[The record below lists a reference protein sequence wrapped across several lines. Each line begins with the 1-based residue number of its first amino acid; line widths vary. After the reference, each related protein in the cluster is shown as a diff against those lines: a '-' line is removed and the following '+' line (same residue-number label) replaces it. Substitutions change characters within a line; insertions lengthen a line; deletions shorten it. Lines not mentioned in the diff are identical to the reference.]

1 MVDYSAC
8 VNTWIEPNQCVLTK
22 HICVCHFAGKNFTAE
37 QLADSIGQHIAKWQ
51 QQEQD
56 GGSSG
61 SSDTRVKT
69 GTAGSQEGLAQR

>member
-1 MVDYSAC
+1 MWCVPCLRLLACLPAC
-8 VNTWIEPNQCVLTK
+8 VHP
-22 HICVCHFAGKNFTAE
+22 AGKNFTAE

-51 QQEQD
+51 QREQ
-56 GGSSG
+56 GGSS

>member
-1 MVDYSAC
+1 ML
-8 VNTWIEPNQCVLTK
+8 QVLMRAP
-22 HICVCHFAGKNFTAE
+22 HLSPLVSNYAFCIAGKNFTAE

-51 QQEQD
+51 QREQD
-56 GGSSG
+56 GGDSG